1 MSATGTGEAGA
12 RLAGTGGRWRR
23 LTRRDDSA
31 QTARRPRRRSGD
43 RSGYLFIAPA
53 TLHLMLFALV
63 PIVFSLYLSFHE
75 WTSPDFL
82 SAPFVGLSNYRD
94 LLSDAPFWAAMRNTA
109 YYTLLSVPL
118 GMAVSLALAVVVN
131 RKLRGMNVFRAVFF
145 MPVIT
150 SWVAVS
156 VIWITLLSPDAGVV
170 NYLFK
175 LLHMPAQH
183 WLDDPHWAMFAIV
196 VISTWKGAGFSMVIW
211 LAGLQAVP
219 KELLE
224 AAAID
229 GANKWRQFIHVTL
242 PLLAPTTFFLV
253 ITGVIGGFQ
262 VFTPMYVITKGGP
275 LGATDVAVYHIYQ
288 RAFQEFSMGYA
299 SAQAWVLFA
308 VIFLVTLVQLWFIRR
323 RGDSGVL

>member
-1 MSATGTGEAGA
+1 MTVLDTRQRAATPAARSGA
-12 RLAGTGGRWRR
+12 ARPGLWRR
-23 LTRRDDSA
+23 L
-31 QTARRPRRRSGD
+31 RS
-43 RSGYLFIAPA
+43 RSNERAGYVFVLPA
-53 TLHLMLFALV
+53 TAHLFFFALV
-63 PIVFSLYLSFHE
+63 PIGFSLYLSFHE
-75 WTSPDFL
+75 WTSPSFL
-82 SAPFVGLSNYRD
+82 DAPYVGLDNYRA
-94 LLSDAPFWAAMRNTA
+94 LLDDGPFWSAMRNTA

-118 GMAVSLALAVVVN
+118 GMAASLGLAVIVN

-170 NYLFK
+170 NYVFG
-175 LLHMPAQH
+175 LLHLPPQH

-196 VISTWKGAGFSMVIW
+196 LISTWKGAGFSMVIW

-229 GANKWRQFIHVTL
+229 GANRWRQFWHVTL

-262 VFTPMYVITKGGP
+262 VFTPMYVITRGGP
-275 LGATDVAVYHIYQ
+275 LGSTDVAVYHIYQ

-308 VIFLVTLVQLWFIRR
+308 VIFLATLIQLWFIRR
-323 RGDSGVL
+323 RGQSDLA

>member
-1 MSATGTGEAGA
+1 MNLLGTGERSAAAASA
-12 RLAGTGGRWRR
+12 R
-23 LTRRDDSA
+23 TRPV
-31 QTARRPRRRSGD
+31 RRPRFRARSNE
-43 RSGYLFIAPA
+43 RSGYLFILPA
-53 TLHLMLFALV
+53 TAHLMIFALV
-63 PIVFSLYLSFHE
+63 PIAFSLYLSFHE

-82 SAPFVGLSNYRD
+82 DAPFVGLDNYRA
-94 LLSDAPFWAAMRNTA
+94 LGSDTPFWIAMRNTA
-109 YYTLLSVPL
+109 YFTVLSVPL
-118 GMAVSLALAVVVN
+118 GMAASLALAVAVN
-131 RKLRGMNVFRAVFF
+131 RKLRGVNVFRAVFF
-145 MPVIT
+145 LPVIT

-170 NYLFK
+170 NYVFG
-175 LLHMPAQH
+175 LLHLPAQH

-196 VISTWKGAGFSMVIW
+196 LISTWKSAGFSMVIW
-211 LAGLQAVP
+211 LAGLQSVP

-229 GANKWRQFIHVTL
+229 GAGRWRQFWHVTL

-253 ITGVIGGFQ
+253 ITGIIGGFQ
-262 VFTPMYVITKGGP
+262 VFTPMYVITQGGP

-323 RGDSGVL
+323 RGESSLM